1 MKKFCLNIS
10 VSGLAILFL
19 LASYAPSRLLAG
31 ETYDIGVLLPLT
43 GYREAIGTME
53 KQAFELAAEKFN
65 QEAGNHDRQLN
76 LVFIDSAA
84 TPETAVREV
93 GRVLEEKGKSLRM
106 LTGGC
111 SSPAA
116 WAVAKY
122 AQQQQIPFL
131 ISTAS
136 SRRITGQNWNYIFR
150 LGPPEEE
157 YFLEPIA
164 RAIQDAGEYKSAAII
179 YENSICTTET
189 ARRLKQLCG
198 RLKLD
203 LSIWYGYRPGRKN
216 FKRLGE
222 LLAEKQPEIL
232 LLAGRSSEAG
242 IILSRCREMESP
254 PALVFG
260 CSPDFSRPEMWDIAG
275 ENAEGLKTVV
285 LWKDFLP
292 YAGAAEFAREYKL
305 NFAKDP
311 DYHAAEAYASLEII
325 ADVFSRAQTF
335 SRDELRDLL
344 AATEMTTV
352 FGPVRFISD
361 SRYTN
366 QNRLAGHLL
375 QWHEGVLET
384 VDH

>member
-1 MKKFCLNIS
+1 MKKFCWNIPAF
-10 VSGLAILFL
+10 GLTILL
-19 LASYAPSRLLAG
+19 LFASWAPSRLLAG
-31 ETYDIGVLLPLT
+31 ETYDVGVLLPLT

-53 KQAFELAAEKFN
+53 KQAFELAVEKFN
-65 QEAGNHDRQLN
+65 QETENNGRQLN
-76 LVFIDSAA
+76 LIFIDSAA
-84 TPETAVREV
+84 NPEKAVEGV
-93 GRVLEEKGKSLRM
+93 SKILEERGENLRM

-116 WAVAKY
+116 WAAAGF
-122 AQQQQIPFL
+122 AQRQKIPFL

-136 SRRITGQNWNYIFR
+136 SPRITGQDWDYIFR
-150 LGPPEEE
+150 LSPPEEE

-164 RAIQDAGEYKSAAII
+164 RSIQDAGEYKSAAII
-179 YENSICTTET
+179 YENSICSTET

-203 LSIWYGYRPGRKN
+203 LSIWYGYRPGRKS

-222 LLAEKQPEIL
+222 MLVEKQPEIL

-260 CSPDFSRPEMWDIAG
+260 CSPDFSRPEMWNVTG

-285 LWKDFLP
+285 LWKEFLP
-292 YAGAAEFAREYKL
+292 YPEAAGFAREYKL
-305 NFAKDP
+305 SFAKDP

-325 ADVFSRAQTF
+325 AAVFTRAQTF
-335 SRDELRDLL
+335 ARDELRDLL
-344 AATEMTTV
+344 AATETTTV
-352 FGPVRFISD
+352 FGPVQFISD

-375 QWHEGVLET
+375 QWHEGILEP
-384 VDH
+384 VEN